1 MDTFIDKLAQK
12 KNAQEM
18 IKANMTAEAAKMEQL
33 QNQMQAND
41 GLMQEIRKVNL
52 KTVENVAEIRKALE
66 TCIEKLD
73 ALQADSSQTEQE
85 QETLTEIKNL
95 LEEKFRQSEDF
106 MHKENVK
113 VYRNVQAVVL
123 GQDGADRLAEK
134 GLHSREELV
143 ERVRDT
149 FVPKRDSFEKL
160 KVKDLS
166 GCECYA
172 NYQIT
177 TPLPKSLFGDSFG
190 YEMQKDIGKHM
201 EAYYAGKMDDEE
213 LGQYFNAC
221 CTEMRKYQAQCHRA
235 SGDAEAD
242 NRKIISQ
249 VYEIFA

>member
-52 KTVENVAEIRKALE
+52 KTVENVTEIRKALE

-73 ALQADSSQTEQE
+73 ALQADSSQTE

-113 VYRNVQAVVL
+113 VYRNVQAALV
-123 GQDGADRLAEK
+123 
-134 GLHSREELV
+134 EELKKQ
-143 ERVRDT
+143 T
-149 FVPKRDSFEKL
+149 
-160 KVKDLS
+160 
-166 GCECYA
+166 
-172 NYQIT
+172 
-177 TPLPKSLFGDSFG
+177 
-190 YEMQKDIGKHM
+190 
-201 EAYYAGKMDDEE
+201 EE
-213 LGQYFNAC
+213 LKSSQP
-221 CTEMRKYQAQCHRA
+221 
-235 SGDAEAD
+235 SGNGHKAL
-242 NRKIISQ
+242 IPISVLILIGVAANIVLQ
-249 VYEIFA
+249 VLSMMNFKFF